1 MVQAVAAVVLLMFT
15 AIMGAASAATDAPD
29 GTLLS
34 SAPCP
39 PRTDQSFEQRGAQIR
54 TRLADEKKL
63 AAEEGFVMPDADPA
77 ALLRAIGT
85 PATHAERVA
94 YAGFAC
100 HQIVYASGG
109 LRIAGFLYKPV
120 DTVGRKLPVVIY
132 LRGGNADFG
141 AMQAWTY
148 DGFYDFLKAGYVV
161 LATQYRGGPGSE
173 GEDGYGGADLD
184 DVRALVPLARS
195 LGYADT
201 NNVFLWGGSRGGMQ
215 AYMLLRA
222 GFPARAAALRA
233 GSADLRTNGAARPAL
248 VDVYRWP
255 IVDYDSVPAAKLRE
269 RSAVLWVDE
278 IETPMI
284 LLHGSADWRV
294 RVDQALE
301 VAQRLSAA
309 RRDFELHVYA
319 GDDHALT
326 LNRNDA
332 IARAIGFFNQ
342 RRAVQ

>member
-1 MVQAVAAVVLLMFT
+1 MLKVIVAALLLMC
-15 AIMGAASAATDAPD
+15 AATTDAATDAPD

-34 SAPCP
+34 SVPCP
-39 PRTDQSFEQRGAQIR
+39 PRADQSFEQRGAAIR
-54 TRLADEKKL
+54 ARLAEEKKL
-63 AAEEGFVMPDADPA
+63 AAAEGFVMPDADPA

-85 PATHAERVA
+85 PAAHADRVA
-94 YAGFAC
+94 YTGFEC
-100 HQIVYASGG
+100 RQIVYASGG
-109 LRIAGFLYKPV
+109 LKIAGFLYKPV
-120 DTVGRKLPVVIY
+120 ETVGRKLPVVIY

-148 DGFYDFLKAGYVV
+148 DGFHDFLKAGYVV

-173 GEDGYGGADLD
+173 GADGYGGADLD
-184 DVRALVPLARS
+184 DVRVLVPLARS

-201 NNVFLWGGSRGGMQ
+201 DNVYLWGGSRGGMQ

-233 GSADLRTNGAARPAL
+233 GSADLRTNGSARPAL
-248 VDVYRWP
+248 VDVYRRR
-255 IVDYDSVPAAKLRE
+255 IVDYDSDPAAKLRE
-269 RSAVLWVDE
+269 RSAVLWAE
-278 IETPMI
+278 QIETPMI

-294 RVDQALE
+294 PVTEVIE
-301 VAQRLSAA
+301 VAQRLAAA

-326 LNRNDA
+326 LNRDDA
-332 IARAIGFFNQ
+332 IARAISFFNQ
-342 RRAVQ
+342 RRSVP